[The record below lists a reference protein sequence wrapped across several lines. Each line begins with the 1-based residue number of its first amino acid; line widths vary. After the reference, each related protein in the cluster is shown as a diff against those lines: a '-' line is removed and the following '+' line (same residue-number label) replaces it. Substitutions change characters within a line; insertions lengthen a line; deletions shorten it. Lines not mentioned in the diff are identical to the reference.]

1 MKKERGEIMS
11 TNSSEQPPLLAQTRE
26 IDQIEGEIL
35 KHRQHLEAILR
46 VEAEF
51 AKSLEEAALA
61 TYLNTDRAVEKRGRV
76 SDLLDTIFYNRVLS
90 FRLNALIKDLELV
103 KKRSKKRA
111 RGEGEDYT

>member
-1 MKKERGEIMS
+1 M
-11 TNSSEQPPLLAQTRE
+11 TNNNE

-35 KHRQHLEAILR
+35 KHRQHLEAIER

-51 AKSLEEAALA
+51 AKSLQEAALA
-61 TYLNTDRAVEKRGRV
+61 TYLNTDRAVERRGRV

-90 FRLNALIKDLELV
+90 FRIHALIKDLQVELG

-111 RGEGEDYT
+111 RGEG

>member
-1 MKKERGEIMS
+1 M
-11 TNSSEQPPLLAQTRE
+11 TNDNE

-51 AKSLEEAALA
+51 AKSLQEAALA
-61 TYLNTDRAVEKRGRV
+61 TYLNSDRAVEKRGRV

-90 FRLNALIKDLELV
+90 FRIRDCIKDLELA
-103 KKRSKKRA
+103 KGIKDLELAKGSKYSKKRA
-111 RGEGEDYT
+111 RGEGG